1 MFLEVRKLYLIK
13 DLETPII
20 RYMKRAASP
29 FHPDNKALIDIS
41 KRKGEETKVTFLP
54 AFKDPDAENIWDLG
68 ITDDITTLVGFNL
81 KFDLLHMWH
90 LPELQAF
97 LKRGGTIWD
106 CQYVEYLLEGQQ
118 LHAQMCSMDSIIEK
132 YGGKLKVDAVKAHW
146 DQGIETR
153 DIHPDILEEYSIGD
167 GDNTEIIFL
176 GQLKRAAQMHP
187 NFINMIKARMDGL
200 LATTEMEFNGLKID
214 EELGHKRQAEL
225 AERLAGMDQELSAFI
240 PELPP
245 ELVFNWQSRYHKSYL
260 IFGGTAKY
268 QKWVQHRDPDT
279 LELLYANKTEKWPLF
294 DGVPIDPNG
303 DAITFEEHPTDG
315 SFYRRVSDNARQD
328 TFAGGKR
335 KGEGKTKNVT
345 IPDPTKPK
353 GAKKDHFFRFP
364 GYTKPLKKWV
374 AGGEDGKGEALYSTS
389 SEVID
394 ELGKRDIPFLKLMA
408 ERQKLTKDLGTYY
421 WAEDEK
427 GNRKGMLTLVSEFDG
442 LIHHKLN
449 HTSTITTR
457 LSSSDP
463 NVQNIPRGDKSDVKE
478 LFISRFPDGEMGE
491 IDYSQLE
498 VIVQGWL
505 TGDKNL
511 RQDIID
517 GVDFHC
523 KRLAQKLGED
533 YDEIKKKAK
542 DDTHPDYPSYSVQRT
557 GVKGFSFQRAYGAG
571 AAAISEATGMSI
583 DDIEQLIEDEKIMYP
598 KIEAFNSSVSD
609 AVHSSRLP
617 TDDTIYTKSGPAQ
630 LGRGEWFS
638 PTGTRYTFRESE
650 APEFMQKKG
659 TKVSFSP
666 PDLKNYPIQG
676 TGGEVVQLVLGK
688 LFRHYL
694 RNDRYN
700 GRALLVN
707 TVHDCVWFDYCTEV
721 RDQVMNDAV
730 RIMQAIPQF
739 LQSTFNIDCG
749 VIFRVDAEY
758 GPNMLDLH
766 HYHSPYYI

>member
-1 MFLEVRKLYLIK
+1 MYLIK

-20 RYMKRAASP
+20 KYMKRKASP

-41 KRKGEETKVTFLP
+41 KRKGEDTKVTFLP
-54 AFKDPDAENIWDLG
+54 AFHDPDAENIWDLG
-68 ITDDITTLVGFNL
+68 ITDDITCMVGFNI

-97 LKRGGTIWD
+97 LKRGGCIWD

-200 LATTEMEFNGLKID
+200 LCTTEMEYNGLKIN
-214 EELGHKRQAEL
+214 EELGHQRQAEL
-225 AERLAGMDQELSAFI
+225 AEKLAGMDEELSAFI

-245 ELVFNWQSRYHKSYL
+245 ELVFNWQSRYHKSCL

-279 LELLYANKTEKWPLF
+279 LEPLYANKTEKWPLF
-294 DGVPIDPNG
+294 EGVTTNPQHCRLGEDGLYRW
-303 DAITFEEHPTDG
+303 EE
-315 SFYRRVSDNARQD
+315 FIQD
-328 TFAGGKR
+328 TFKSGKN
-335 KGEGKTKNVT
+335 KGLGKTKNVQV
-345 IPDPTKPK
+345 PDRTKPK
-353 GAKKDHFFRFP
+353 GAKKDHFFKFK
-364 GYTKPLKKWV
+364 GYTTPSKKWL
-374 AGGEDGKGEALYSTS
+374 AGGEDGKGGPLYSS
-389 SEVID
+389 SADVIE

-408 ERQKLTKDLGTYY
+408 DRQKLTKDLGTYY
-421 WAEDEK
+421 WAEDDK
-427 GNRKGMLTLVSEFDG
+427 GNRKGMLTLVSEYDG

-478 LFISRFPDGEMGE
+478 LFISRFEDGEMGE

-505 TGDKNL
+505 TGDVNL
-511 RQDIID
+511 RKDIIE

-542 DDTHPDYPSYSVQRT
+542 DDTHPEYPTYSVQRT
-557 GVKGFSFQRAYGAG
+557 HVKGFSFQRAYGAG
-571 AAAISEATGMSI
+571 ATAIADSTGMSVE
-583 DDIEQLIEDEKIMYP
+583 DVEQLIEDEKVMYP
-598 KIEAFNSSVSD
+598 KIEAFNNSVSN

-617 TDDTIYTKSGPAQ
+617 TDDTMYTKTGLAQ
-630 LGRGEWFS
+630 IGRGEWFS
-638 PTGTRYTFRESE
+638 PTGTRYTFKESE

-694 RNDRYN
+694 RNDRYQ

-707 TVHDCVWFDYCTEV
+707 TVHDCVWFDFKAEV

-758 GPNMLDLH
+758 GKNMLDLH
-766 HYHSPYYI
+766 HYNSPYYL

>member
-1 MFLEVRKLYLIK
+1 MYLIK

-20 RYMKRAASP
+20 QYMKRKASP

-41 KRKGEETKVTFLP
+41 KRRGEDTVVTFLP
-54 AFKDPDAENIWDLG
+54 TFDDPSAPNEWDLG
-68 ITDDITTLVGFNL
+68 ITDDLTMLVGFNI

-90 LPELQAF
+90 LKELQDF

-118 LHAQMCSMDSIIEK
+118 LHAQMCSMDSVIQK
-132 YGGKLKVDAVKAHW
+132 YGGQLKVDAVKAHW

-153 DIHPDILEEYSIGD
+153 DIHKDILEEYSIGD
-167 GDNTEIIFL
+167 GNNTEIIFL
-176 GQLKRAAQMHP
+176 GQLKRAADMHP
-187 NFINMIKARMDGL
+187 NFIKMLKARMDGL
-200 LATTEMEFNGLKID
+200 LATTEMEYNGLKID
-214 EELGHKRQAEL
+214 EELGAKRQAEL
-225 AERLAGMDQELSAFI
+225 AEKLVSMEHDLSEFI

-245 ELVFNWQSRYHKSYL
+245 ELEFNWASRYHKSYL
-260 IFGGTAKY
+260 IFGGVAKY
-268 QKWVQHRDPDT
+268 DKWVQHIDPDT
-279 LELLYANKTEKWPLF
+279 LEPLYANKTEKWPLF
-294 DGVPIDPNG
+294 DGRPAPLG
-303 DAITFEEHPTDG
+303 TCTL
-315 SFYRRVSDNARQD
+315 SDSGLYVLRESGQIQD
-328 TFAGGKR
+328 TFKAGKR
-335 KGEGKTKNVT
+335 KGQGKTKNVT
-345 IPDPTKPK
+345 VPDLTKPK
-353 GAKKDHFFRFP
+353 GAKKAHYFRFP
-364 GYTKPLKKWV
+364 GYTKGNNAWI
-374 AGGEDGKGEALYSTS
+374 AGGEDGKGGPLYSTS
-389 SEVID
+389 ADVIE

-421 WAEDEK
+421 WAEDAN
-427 GNRKGMLTLVSEFDG
+427 GNRKGMLTLVSEYDG

-463 NVQNIPRGDKSDVKE
+463 NVQNIPRGDKSVVKE
-478 LFISRFPDGEMGE
+478 LFVSRFKDGEVGE

-533 YDEIKKKAK
+533 YNEVKAKAK
-542 DDTHPDYPSYSVQRT
+542 DDTHPDHKSYAVQRT
-557 GVKGFSFQRAYGAG
+557 HVKGFSFQRAYGAG
-571 AAAISEATGMSI
+571 AAAISESTGMSVA
-583 DDIEQLIEDEKIMYP
+583 DVEQLIEDEKTMYP
-598 KIEAFNSSVSD
+598 KIEAFNNSVSD
-609 AVHSSRLP
+609 AVHTSRLP
-617 TDDTIYTKSGPAQ
+617 TDDTIYTKTGPAQ
-630 LGRGEWFS
+630 IGRGEWFS
-638 PTGTRYTFRESE
+638 PTGTRYTFRENE

-694 RNDRYN
+694 RNNRYDN
-700 GRALLVN
+700 KALLVN
-707 TVHDCVWFDYCTEV
+707 TVHDCVWFDYQADI

-730 RIMQAIPQF
+730 RIMQGIPQF
-739 LQSTFNIDCG
+739 LQATFNIDCG

-758 GPNMLDLH
+758 GKNMLDLR
-766 HYHSPYYI
+766 HYHSPYYL